1 MCLFV
6 YFFNQMEETNH
17 DYVNYVFD
25 KNNLHY
31 FWIYR
36 IIRVQISD
44 KYLACKK
51 TSRILMSMFFFF
63 LSPPIFLLFFHF
75 PVISLTVVLI
85 IISHQANKTEGGK
98 TGWSHD
104 LAGVCFLP
112 VTCLVVI
119 LFLERYSEDHNHL
132 CCKPL
137 NFLGDNITV

>member
-6 YFFNQMEETNH
+6 YFFNQIEETNH
-17 DYVNYVFD
+17 DHENYVFD
-25 KNNLHY
+25 KNNLRY

-36 IIRVQISD
+36 IIRVQID

-51 TSRILMSMFFFF
+51 TSRILNSMFFFF
-63 LSPPIFLLFFHF
+63 VSANISFLFHF

-104 LAGVCFLP
+104 LAGVCFIP

-119 LFLERYSEDHNHL
+119 LFLERYSQDNNHL